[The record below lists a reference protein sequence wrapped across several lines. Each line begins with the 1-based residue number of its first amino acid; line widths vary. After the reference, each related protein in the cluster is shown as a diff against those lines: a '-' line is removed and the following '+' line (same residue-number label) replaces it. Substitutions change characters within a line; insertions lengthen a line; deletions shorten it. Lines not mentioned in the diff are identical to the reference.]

1 MEREQ
6 MNKEIQN
13 VQKEI
18 AQSIKIYILIYLL

>member
-13 VQKEI
+13 VQKER
-18 AQSIKIYILIYLL
+18 AQSSKIYILIHLL